1 MFWCDTV
8 FEIKIDNAK
17 YWKDCVGAIVS
28 LVDEGSFTI
37 SKEGIGLKAMDPSS
51 ISMIS
56 FFMPNKAFSKFN
68 IEKGITIG
76 LNIENL
82 NKILSRTRDGES
94 LVMKDLDNKLSL
106 EFIGSNSKRRYRLQ
120 LIDVKKAVEKEPGVE
135 FDAFVEVS
143 GEPLKDIIKDASLI
157 SSYISFKATKDQF
170 SVSAHGDSGELEEL
184 HDADGTTM
192 KKVEASKNAES
203 TFNLEFLENM
213 VRSCPPGSSINI
225 SLKSSEPLKLKYKI
239 GDAEVTYYLAPY
251 MEE

>member
-1 MFWCDTV
+1 M

-28 LVDEGSFTI
+28 LVDEGVFSI

-56 FFMPNKAFSKFN
+56 FFMPNKAFSKFD
-68 IEKGITIG
+68 IEKNTSIG
-76 LNIENL
+76 LNLENL

-94 LVMKDLDNKLSL
+94 LMMKDVDNKLFL
-106 EFIGSNSKRRYRLQ
+106 EFTGQSAKRRYRLQ
-120 LIDVKKAVEKEPGVE
+120 LIDIKKNFEKEPNIE
-135 FDAFVEVS
+135 FDAFVEIN

-157 SSYISFKATKDQF
+157 SSYISFKASKDQF
-170 SVSAHGDSGELEEL
+170 AVNARGDSGELEEL
-184 HDADGTTM
+184 HEVDGSAT
-192 KKVEASKNAES
+192 KKVDAKKGTES

-213 VRSCPPGSSINI
+213 VRSCPAGGNIGI
-225 SLKSSEPLKLKYKI
+225 SLKSSEPMKLRYNI

-251 MEE
+251 LEE